1 MRAMKLTLFCH
12 MKNSNSIAVIQKDWK
27 KKETH
32 NDTAI
37 WNNLK
42 SSPNSKV
49 GINLRGSAK
58 YKPEHTK
65 QIINI
70 TMKSSITAGYT
81 KKPTGHH
88 GNIDCNSYSLN
99 YVESNSQL
107 AKCSMWVSTTEQE
120 NMYNCHCKGRVN
132 KYSHTRIK
140 DIILQ

>member
-1 MRAMKLTLFCH
+1 MQSSRKTER
-12 MKNSNSIAVIQKDWK
+12 

-37 WNNLK
+37 WNDLK
-42 SSPNSKV
+42 SSPKSKV

-70 TMKSSITAGYT
+70 TTKSSITTGYT
-81 KKPTGHH
+81 KKPTGHQ

-99 YVESNSQL
+99 YVRSNSKT

-120 NMYNCHCKGRVN
+120 HMYNCHCKGRVD
-132 KYSHTRIK
+132 KCSYTRIK